1 MGRKTARLIR
11 SERAS
16 QARAQ
21 ARAQAD
27 AKAMAEAEARALAE
41 AEAEARALARAEA
54 EACAWR
60 EERAAGAIQK
70 LWKSHWA
77 LKKRREAAR
86 PVEVEPMKVSEAQE
100 MRAELNALKKQIEL
114 LTQAI
119 SLNHAEA
126 PTKKGRRSRSR
137 SQGKEG
143 EGHHRSRSLSAAP
156 REEAAN
162 GPDARS
168 EGKKGTGRRGRRSRS
183 LPRYAPPAE
192 GGGRRRRRRS
202 RSWRGLGSGRS
213 SWPPRPASQTLF

>member
-1 MGRKTARLIR
+1 
-11 SERAS
+11 
-16 QARAQ
+16 
-21 ARAQAD
+21 
-27 AKAMAEAEARALAE
+27 
-41 AEAEARALARAEA
+41 
-54 EACAWR
+54 
-60 EERAAGAIQK
+60 
-70 LWKSHWA
+70 
-77 LKKRREAAR
+77 
-86 PVEVEPMKVSEAQE
+86 MKVSEAQE